1 MDRAF
6 RSLLHGGEAR
16 GKADADADTDTDPED
31 VAAVQWAVDTARAFA
46 GGDPI
51 EAREEHLRVSVMGM
65 TGTADALCGTRQ
77 WSADLKTGE
86 IRDYEAQQAAYAL
99 GFMDREFTNRWTV
112 LLLYCDAR
120 EVVML
125 EFSRARA
132 EKIVRGVIARVK
144 DPQARATPC
153 DYCDWCALRWTC
165 RARLEPL
172 SMMVFGN
179 SETLEVSALT
189 EDPARLGAVLSI
201 THEIARDDGL
211 HEVLKQAAKLHLE
224 AGHEVAGWSLT
235 RGRDTQSVNAVTVA
249 RYAGELGIGRVT
261 ASYGAMSARKF
272 ADLWTRAFGDQPI
285 PEGLMQTNHHPS
297 FLSRRRPRS
306 S

>member
-1 MDRAF
+1 MDRIF
-6 RSLLHGGEAR
+6 RSLLSGT
-16 GKADADADTDTDPED
+16 DAAWSVDAGSED
-31 VAAVQWAVDTARAFA
+31 MAAVQWAVDTARAFA

-51 EAREEHLRVSVMGM
+51 EAREQHLRVSVMGM
-65 TGTADALCGTRQ
+65 TGTADALCGKRQ

-86 IRDYEAQQAAYAL
+86 VRDYEAQQAAYAL
-99 GFMDREFTNRWTV
+99 GFMDREFTDRWTV

-125 EFSRARA
+125 DFSRARA
-132 EKIVRGVIARVK
+132 ERIVRGVIARVK

-172 SMMVFGN
+172 SMLLFGDTA
-179 SETLEVSALT
+179 TLDVGAFT
-189 EDPARLGAVLSI
+189 EDPERLGAVLSI

-224 AGHEVAGWSLT
+224 AGHDVAGWSLT
-235 RGRDTQSVNAVTVA
+235 RGRETQSVDAVTVA
-249 RYAGELGIGRVT
+249 RYAGELGIGRVS
-261 ASYGAMSARKF
+261 AAYGPMSARKF

-285 PEGLMQTNHHPS
+285 PEGVMQTNHHPS
-297 FLSRRRPRS
+297 FLTRRRPRS